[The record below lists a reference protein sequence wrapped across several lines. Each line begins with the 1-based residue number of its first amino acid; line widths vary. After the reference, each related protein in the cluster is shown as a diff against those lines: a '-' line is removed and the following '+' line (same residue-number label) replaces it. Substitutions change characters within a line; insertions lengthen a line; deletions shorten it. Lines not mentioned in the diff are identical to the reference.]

1 MACEYL
7 DLLVLFTLF
16 SNRRRGRGFGNRMPD
31 WLIDLLDLNADDLL
45 QRLHPMLFVESVD
58 RSSCVTTDDFVTL
71 TLICLCVKK
80 GKPYFSMWWCC
91 ALLFPVLLNIDF

>member
-1 MACEYL
+1 
-7 DLLVLFTLF
+7 
-16 SNRRRGRGFGNRMPD
+16 MPD

-45 QRLHPMLFVESVD
+45 QRLGPMSFVESVD

-80 GKPYFSMWWCC
+80 GKLYFSSS
-91 ALLFPVLLNIDF
+91 AFGGAVLCSFQYW